1 MQKANF
7 RLACVTQKNSLVLQ
21 PSAALKD
28 VFFIPLK
35 LKSSRMSRSQGEF
48 EKHSDLFKSISISI
62 SISICDLKKEQSD
75 EHIKQYAELL
85 FVLTGLDC
93 IDIPSCG

>member
-28 VFFIPLK
+28 VFFIALK

-48 EKHSDLFKSISISI
+48 EKHSDLFKSISI